1 MHQCSCHEKTT
12 YLQTWTSL
20 ALIVSDAGQT
30 VRLQILVED
39 GEGAG
44 EKGGRGRAGEQQQ
57 GGGSR
62 SRREENEQGGGA
74 RSRREED
81 EHGGGEEG
89 IAPEEKQPGRFSPS
103 F

>member
-1 MHQCSCHEKTT
+1 MHQCTCHEKTT
-12 YLQTWTSL
+12 LLQSWTSL
-20 ALIVSDAGQT
+20 ALIVSYAGQT

-57 GGGSR
+57 GAGAR
-62 SRREENEQGGGA
+62 SRGEENEQGGG
-74 RSRREED
+74 
-81 EHGGGEEG
+81 EEG
-89 IAPEEKQPGRFSPS
+89 IASEEKQPGRFSSS